1 MNTTIETEARVG
13 EMASSNL
20 LDEIMSNQS
29 KIFVPSNLLKI
40 NRDGTLEETERFALY
55 MEKKNNKV
63 GV

>member
-1 MNTTIETEARVG
+1 
-13 EMASSNL
+13 MASSNL